1 MARLISPLVQHM
13 YQNHMAMP
21 FGDIAGCEEK
31 SVYIPFTASGSN
43 QAFVGKSIF
52 FNSDTDLD
60 YTNSIITGIEIID
73 AGTSTFASTQPIRQN
88 ADTSILVNGVLTL
101 TNPSREII
109 AELPLIPLVRNFGG
123 ATSASSN
130 AKTNKSFWLQNVLW
144 QNCFVT
150 FSSIAGISA
159 NIALQFVITYI
170 PLSEIK
176 K

>member
-21 FGDIAGCEEK
+21 FGDIAGCEQK

-43 QAFVGKSIF
+43 QAFVGKNIT

-60 YTNSIITGIEIID
+60 YTNSIITGIEVID
-73 AGTSTFASTQPIRQN
+73 QGTSTYAMTQPIRQN
-88 ADTSILVNGVLTL
+88 ADTTILANGVLTL
-101 TNPSREII
+101 SNLKREVI
-109 AELPLIPLVRNFGG
+109 AELPLLPLVRNFAG
-123 ATSASSN
+123 ATSASNN
-130 AKTNKSFWLQNVLW
+130 AKSNKMFWLENLVW
-144 QNCFVT
+144 QNCYVT
-150 FSSIAGISA
+150 FTDVTGISDA
-159 NIALQFVITYI
+159 IALQFLITYI